1 MSEGLVHP
9 YKRDGEDGVNLFWGT
24 VRSMSPGVMR
34 RGIWKA
40 LHTAAPVL
48 SNGTTPS
55 RPWVI
60 WPDQLAGGLVPN
72 STSEST
78 RHPSTPAVLSGVTTP
93 NNTWALLLTTMKVLK
108 LCQFFFSSHQQTMS
122 CSPVRLMQNKC
133 DYSILWQ
140 HLSFTTCCIVWLNLA
155 LFLPLFHHEA
165 WPIHV
170 VYKTIMLIFASTRGP
185 YRFQFYIYLC
195 I

>member
-108 LCQFFFSSHQQTMS
+108 LCQFFFFF
-122 CSPVRLMQNKC
+122 SPTNYVLLPRSADAKQ
-133 DYSILWQ
+133 
-140 HLSFTTCCIVWLNLA
+140 VWLFHTVTTFVFYHMLHRLTESCFVFTFVSPWSLA
-155 LFLPLFHHEA
+155 HSCGL
-165 WPIHV
+165 
-170 VYKTIMLIFASTRGP
+170 
-185 YRFQFYIYLC
+185 
-195 I
+195 